1 MLQMCFCSHGT
12 HRLGTDVKQQGHGQ
26 QYEQSA
32 KMSNN
37 KAVASNMNRVLRCQT
52 NKTITNNLNRV
63 LRCQTNKAVTNNLN
77 KVLRIR
83 TDSFSDSFSCSEKTQ
98 KIGVNYLL
106 KQQWQSGVM
115 HCC

>member
-1 MLQMCFCSHGT
+1 MLQMCFRSHGT

-32 KMSNN
+32 KMSNQQGYHQQFEQSAKMSNN
-37 KAVASNMNRVLRCQT
+37 KA
-52 NKTITNNLNRV
+52 ITNNLNRV
-63 LRCQTNKAVTNNLN
+63 LRCQTNKALTNNLN

-83 TDSFSDSFSCSEKTQ
+83 TDSFSCSEKTQ
-98 KIGVNYLL
+98 KNGVHYLL
-106 KQQWQSGVM
+106 KQQWKSGVM

>member
-1 MLQMCFCSHGT
+1 MSN
-12 HRLGTDVKQQGHGQ
+12 QQGYHQ
-26 QYEQSA
+26 QSEQSA

-37 KAVASNMNRVLRCQT
+37 RA
-52 NKTITNNLNRV
+52 ITNNLNRV